1 MPNLQFNISS
11 LSPLFEY
18 LKKQRET
25 EKNRR
30 VFEIAITFIL
40 ISFFLYFAI
49 RPTVLTISTLIGDIK
64 SKEILSKKMTTKIDQ
79 VITAQENFSAIQ
91 EKYYLVEEAMPSTPN
106 YVGAKQQVDNISSQ
120 NDILQDKILFA
131 QSDKNYFS
139 TQISTS
145 SSFTGSLNF
154 LTTLLHVRR
163 LIDIPQINFDQTK
176 DTQSMGKVKITL
188 PIDIYY
194 WSNNNEKK

>member
-1 MPNLQFNISS
+1 VPNLQFNISR

-18 LKKQRET
+18 LKKQQEI

-30 VFEIAITFIL
+30 IFEIGITFVL
-40 ISFFLYFAI
+40 ISFFLYFAV

-64 SKEILSKKMTTKIDQ
+64 SKEILSKKMTAKIDQ

-106 YVGAKQQVDNISSQ
+106 YVGAMEKVDSISSQ
-120 NDILQDKILFA
+120 NDILQNKILFT

-145 SSFTGSLNF
+145 SSFTGGLNF
-154 LTTLLHVRR
+154 LTSLLQIRR
-163 LIDIPQINFDQTK
+163 LVDIPQINFDQTK
-176 DTQSMGKVKITL
+176 DTQSVGKIKISV
-188 PIDIYY
+188 PINLYF
-194 WSNNNEKK
+194 WSGNNEKK

>member
-1 MPNLQFNISS
+1 MPNLQFNISR

-18 LKKQRET
+18 LKKQQEI

-40 ISFFLYFAI
+40 ISFFLYFAV
-49 RPTVLTISTLIGDIK
+49 RPTVFTISSLVGDIK
-64 SKEILSKKMTTKIDQ
+64 SKEILSAKMTTKIDQ

-106 YVGAKQQVDNISSQ
+106 YVGAKEKVDTISSQ
-120 NDILQDKILFA
+120 NDILQNKILFV

-154 LTTLLHVRR
+154 LTSLLQIRR

-176 DTQSMGKVKITL
+176 DTQSIGKIKISI

-194 WSNNNEKK
+194 WNNHNEKK